1 MNRRELLEQLRK
13 VDEIALLE
21 LLQLTSDD
29 LIDAFADRV
38 EEYEGKIRRALIG
51 DE

>member
-1 MNRRELLEQLRK
+1 MNRGELLEALRK
-13 VDEIALLE
+13 VDEVALLE

-38 EEYEGKIRRALIG
+38 EEYEGRIRRELMG
-51 DE
+51 DD

>member
-1 MNRRELLEQLRK
+1 MEKLRK

-29 LIDAFADRV
+29 LVDAFADKV
-38 EEYEGKIRRALIG
+38 EEYEGRIRRELMV